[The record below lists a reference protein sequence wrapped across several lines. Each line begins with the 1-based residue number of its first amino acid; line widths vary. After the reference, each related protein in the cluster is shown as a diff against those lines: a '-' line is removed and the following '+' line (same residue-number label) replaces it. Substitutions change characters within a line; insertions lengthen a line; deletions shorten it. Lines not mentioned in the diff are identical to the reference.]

1 MNSIFCDGNK
11 GDQEESLCGR
21 LIAWKCRAI
30 SVEWSAQELLDISCA
45 IVPHRHNATA
55 LASASLPPT
64 FGRMDHF
71 HGLLFCSLDVIVQDM
86 IPLFSWWAASSK
98 RQSQNSIWPEYR
110 GSPDFAQ
117 GKLLLF
123 LAVGRNFLDT
133 DQESNEAAA
142 PSSCGTIF
150 QLRVEPNANL
160 ENR

>member
-1 MNSIFCDGNK
+1 
-11 GDQEESLCGR
+11 
-21 LIAWKCRAI
+21 
-30 SVEWSAQELLDISCA
+30 
-45 IVPHRHNATA
+45 
-55 LASASLPPT
+55 
-64 FGRMDHF
+64 MDHF

-160 ENR
+160 ENRYQAHVTSLSSNTGPSQSPRQKQEVSPPAPSSPKP